1 VKILYI
7 IKKMTRIL
15 NEGRE
20 TLKSINNNSDVP
32 ASHPRTIPTD
42 SGPSAHL
49 LPTPTENTQPQRL
62 ADFETLI
69 DALEY
74 ASRGTT
80 GYNFYDARGRLR
92 SVLSYRDLRDQA
104 RVAARRLLTLD
115 VEHGDHVAI
124 IADTSPEFIT
134 LFFACRYA
142 GLVPFAMPVPVNL
155 GSHEIYVQQL
165 RGMLTTSQAKVALAN
180 VEFINFLEEAAAGL
194 DEPRWTGTPA
204 ELAKLPESQADL
216 CNSTPD
222 EIAYLQFTSGSTRN
236 PQAVMIAERS
246 VMSNLQG
253 IVRNGLEMNP
263 ADRCASWLPFYHDM
277 GLVGLVMSPL
287 VAQLS
292 VDYLSTRDFAIR
304 PMLWLRL
311 ISNNRCTIAFSQP
324 FGFKLCTLRV
334 RSADLNDLD
343 LSCWRAA
350 GVGAEMIRPDVLRD
364 FAEKFA
370 PTGFTAD
377 AFLPCYGLAE
387 ATLAVTFAPI
397 NGGFE
402 SMHVDAGA
410 LTDRAI
416 ALQARADGR
425 KYNEFVN
432 CGRPM
437 PGHTV
442 KVVDERG
449 RELQDMRVGS
459 VLMSG
464 PSIMTGYYNDADVT
478 NQALRDNNWLDTGDL
493 GYLSEGNLYIT
504 GRRTDV
510 IIVNGRNI
518 RAQDIEALAE
528 EQPEVRTRQASAFS
542 IEDIN
547 GDTTIALVIECRLA
561 SQEKKQ
567 ALTTRLQRQVYAAFG
582 VHCLVELVP
591 PHTLP
596 RTSSGKLS
604 RTAAR
609 KGFIER
615 ASLTNP
621 HLQHSH
627 HA

>member
-1 VKILYI
+1 
-7 IKKMTRIL
+7 MTRIL
-15 NEGRE
+15 NEGRQ
-20 TLKSINNNSDVP
+20 TLKSIDNKSDAPMSTPCDHQSV
-32 ASHPRTIPTD
+32 
-42 SGPSAHL
+42 SGRSAEA
-49 LPTPTENTQPQRL
+49 PTPTQNTQPQRL
-62 ADFETLI
+62 ADFDTLI

-74 ASRGTT
+74 AALGVT
-80 GYNFYDARGRLR
+80 GYNFYDARGRLS
-92 SVLSYRDLRDQA
+92 SVLPYAELRDKA
-104 RVAARRLLTLD
+104 RTAARRLLGLNLQR
-115 VEHGDHVAI
+115 GDHVAI
-124 IADTSPEFIT
+124 IADTSPEFVT

-165 RGMLTTSQAKVALAN
+165 RSMLATSHARVALAN
-180 VEFINFLEEAAAGL
+180 VEFINFLEEAATGVDGDA
-194 DEPRWTGTPA
+194 WIGTPGELDQLPQA
-204 ELAKLPESQADL
+204 EVELACCSPAE
-216 CNSTPD
+216 T
-222 EIAYLQFTSGSTRN
+222 AYLQFTSGSTRN
-236 PQAVMIAERS
+236 PQAVMVTERA

-253 IVRNGLEMNP
+253 IVRNGLEMHP

-277 GLVGLVMSPL
+277 GLIGLVMSPL

-304 PMLWLRL
+304 PMQWLRL
-311 ISNNRCTIAFSQP
+311 ISRNRCTIAFSQP

-334 RSADLNDLD
+334 RSADLEELD

-350 GVGAEMIRPDVLRD
+350 GVGAEMIRPDILRD

-370 PTGFTAD
+370 PVGFSPA

-397 NGGFE
+397 HTGLQ
-402 SMHVDAGA
+402 SMHVDNGA

-416 ALQARADGR
+416 AVQVRADGR

-432 CGRPM
+432 CGRPL

-442 KVVDERG
+442 KVVDEDG
-449 RELQDMRVGS
+449 TELPDLRVGS

-464 PSIMTGYYNDADVT
+464 PSIMTGYFNNTDAT
-478 NQALRDNNWLDTGDL
+478 ANALKYDNWLDTGDL
-493 GYLSEGNLYIT
+493 GYMHEGDLYIT

-510 IIVNGRNI
+510 IIINGRNI

-528 EQPEVRTRQASAFS
+528 DQPEVRTRQASAFS
-542 IEDIN
+542 IADEN
-547 GDTTIALVIECRLA
+547 GDTTIALVIECRLS
-561 SQEKKQ
+561 SQETRQ
-567 ALTTRLQRQVYAAFG
+567 SLTTRLQRLVYSAFG
-582 VHCLVELVP
+582 VRCLVELVP

-609 KGFIER
+609 KGFMER
-615 ASLTNP
+615 NQLGSGKPAQSYN
-621 HLQHSH
+621 
-627 HA
+627 A

>member
-1 VKILYI
+1 
-7 IKKMTRIL
+7 MTRIL
-15 NEGRE
+15 NEGRQ
-20 TLKSINNNSDVP
+20 TLKSSDNKSDAPETPPCDHHSVTRP
-32 ASHPRTIPTD
+32 CAE
-42 SGPSAHL
+42 A
-49 LPTPTENTQPQRL
+49 PTPTLNTQPQRL

-69 DALEY
+69 DALDY
-74 ASRGTT
+74 AAHGVT

-92 SVLSYRDLRDQA
+92 SVLPYSNLRDRA
-104 RVAARRLLTLD
+104 RAAARRLLSLD
-115 VEHGDHVAI
+115 VQRGDHVAI
-124 IADTSPEFIT
+124 IADTSPEFVT

-165 RGMLTTSQAKVALAN
+165 RSMLTTSQAKVALAN
-180 VEFINFLEEAAAGL
+180 VEFINFLEEAAEQL
-194 DEPRWTGTPA
+194 NTPHWTGTPG
-204 ELAKLPESQADL
+204 ELDKLPESKCEL
-216 CNSTPD
+216 RHNMPD

-236 PQAVMIAERS
+236 PQAVMVTEQAA
-246 VMSNLQG
+246 MSNLQG
-253 IVRNGLEMNP
+253 IVRNGLEMQP
-263 ADRCASWLPFYHDM
+263 DDRCASWLPFYHDM
-277 GLVGLVMSPL
+277 GLIGLVMSPL

-304 PMLWLRL
+304 PMQWLRL

-334 RSADLNDLD
+334 RSADLEDLD

-370 PTGFTAD
+370 ATGFSAD

-397 NGGFE
+397 NNGVQG
-402 SMHVDAGA
+402 MHVDAGA
-410 LTDRAI
+410 LTDRSI
-416 ALQARADGR
+416 AVQVRADGR

-432 CGRPM
+432 CGLPL

-442 KVVDERG
+442 KVVDETG
-449 RELQDMRVGS
+449 EELPDLRVGS

-464 PSIMTGYYNDADVT
+464 PSIMTGYYNNAEVT
-478 NQALRDNNWLDTGDL
+478 ANALKHGNWLDTGDL
-493 GYLSEGNLYIT
+493 GFIHEGSLYIT

-528 EQPEVRTRQASAFS
+528 DQPEVRTRQTSAFS
-542 IEDIN
+542 ITDEN
-547 GDTTIALVIECRLA
+547 GDNTIALVIECRLS
-561 SQEKKQ
+561 SQEKRQ
-567 ALTTRLQRQVYAAFG
+567 SLTTRLQRLVYSAFG
-582 VHCLVELVP
+582 VRCLVELVP

-609 KGFIER
+609 KGFMER
-615 ASLTNP
+615 NSLVNP
-621 HLQHSH
+621 QS
-627 HA
+627 AQSYNA